1 MKKIPDQLVHNL
13 FHQLHSTQS
22 LSTGTRLYI
31 YTSLKADLGQEI
43 LHLGG
48 ALIKYFLKRI
58 LIHKK
63 TFEFFTLLIMG
74 SLTEQFVQEN
84 GPLRHLGINK

>member
-13 FHQLHSTQS
+13 FHQLHGTQS
-22 LSTGTRLYI
+22 LSMGTQLF
-31 YTSLKADLGQEI
+31 TSLKADLGQEI